1 MIFHRLG
8 LINKDQRGFSLT
20 ELMLAFLIAGII
32 TAGITITIF
41 SVVSG
46 NIRTSNHMTAVRQAQ
61 SAGYWVSHDA
71 QLAQS
76 IEIDDNP
83 LGGGFPLVLSWTGW
97 DDVEHEVTYSLEDM
111 VGGPKQLKQSYS
123 IGSEL
128 TETIVAQFINPD
140 SEKTKC
146 EFTDGMLVF
155 TVTATVGYGSQE
167 QSETRVYEIVPRP
180 GL

>member
-61 SAGYWVSHDA
+61 NAGYWVSHDA
-71 QLAQS
+71 QMAQPQKVVAS
-76 IEIDDNP
+76 GALPFTLKWTDWAGDD
-83 LGGGFPLVLSWTGW
+83 
-97 DDVEHEVTYSLEDM
+97 HEVVYTFVDM
-111 VGGPKQLKQSYS
+111 SGSGLKNLQRSYTINGGTAETS
-123 IGSEL
+123 I
-128 TETIVAQFINPD
+128 IAQFIDPD
-140 SEKTKC
+140 PAMTGC
-146 EFTDGMLVF
+146 DFTDGKLTF
-155 TVTATVGYGSQE
+155 RVTATVGAGSRYE
-167 QSETRVYEIVPRP
+167 QSETRIYEIVPRP
-180 GL
+180 E